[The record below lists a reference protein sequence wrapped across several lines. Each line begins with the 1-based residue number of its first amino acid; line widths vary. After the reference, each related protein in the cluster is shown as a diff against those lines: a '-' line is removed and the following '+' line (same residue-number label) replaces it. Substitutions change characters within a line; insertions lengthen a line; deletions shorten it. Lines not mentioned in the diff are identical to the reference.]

1 MAKSSVL
8 RSVFF
13 YGASG
18 GAFLLVLHLAS
29 TLGANFGAEPVV
41 DFTTGQQK
49 ALDIFFSMDQQLTTL
64 ATLSIGGVAAFV
76 FQRYSNRSVPK
87 AQVLRAMLSW
97 MFSGLSLLCGF
108 LTYQRV
114 EYMLDNHFFDLRSS
128 LVTWPSRLQF
138 ITFGLSLIVFAD
150 FVLQA
155 LQDIPPNAGK

>member
-1 MAKSSVL
+1 MAKSSIL

-18 GAFLLVLHLAS
+18 VTFLLVLHLAS
-29 TLGANFGAEPVV
+29 TSEIGFRPSPYSDL
-41 DFTTGQQK
+41 TTSQAK

-76 FQRYSNRSVPK
+76 FQRYNNRSVPK
-87 AQVLRAMLSW
+87 AQVVRAMLSW
-97 MFSGLSLLCGF
+97 MFSGLSLLCGY

-114 EYMLDNHFFDLRSS
+114 EYMLDYHFFDLRAQ

-138 ITFGLSLIVFAD
+138 ITFGLALIVFAD

-155 LQDIPPNAGK
+155 LQDIPPNTGK